1 MQTQTVDQLI
11 GAQRLMAG
19 QKRLQHLTPDQR
31 QPLFSCGTDCFGMS
45 NSVARA
51 PLMVM
56 IGLGEY
62 SAWECLAGQVM
73 FRLQRKSNVKLLQT
87 PRAEHI
93 YIYILHC
100 NKNAG
105 RFRPRLKP
113 PLWPIK

>member
-1 MQTQTVDQLI
+1 
-11 GAQRLMAG
+11 MAG

-93 YIYILHC
+93 YIALQQEC
-100 NKNAG
+100 RQVPPA
-105 RFRPRLKP
+105 LKT